1 MGIFVILQLIVYSLF
16 LESWIMTLRLFSTK
30 DLPTHLPQP
39 SVSQLQQ
46 INSNLCTVMETT
58 AQIYHIQ
65 TEHSGKRLDQF
76 LMGVTEGVSRT
87 YLQKLI
93 RDGAVTVND
102 KVAKQPSYI
111 LRSGDQVHLSLPDSR
126 PLETLQPEDIPLDI
140 LYEDS
145 HLIVLHKPAGMLV
158 HPASG
163 VNSGTLVNALLAH
176 CTDLSGIGG
185 VERPGI
191 VHRLDKDTSG
201 VLVVAKTDI
210 VHRELSVQFE
220 KHTITRQYVAIVC
233 GIPSEVTGTIDAQIA
248 RSRRDRRRMTT
259 VKNDGR
265 HAVTHYQVLE
275 SYHKFSLVQLTLE
288 TGRLHQIRVHLQH
301 IGHPVAGDSIYGG
314 EQRALNDAD
323 TLPVKHA
330 LIHLKRQ
337 ALHARTLKFEHPIT
351 QERLIFS
358 APKPADMQRLIDALQ
373 TLTRAHL

>member
-1 MGIFVILQLIVYSLF
+1 
-16 LESWIMTLRLFSTK
+16 
-30 DLPTHLPQP
+30 
-39 SVSQLQQ
+39 
-46 INSNLCTVMETT
+46 MENET
-58 AQIYHIQ
+58 QIYHIQ
-65 TEHSGKRLDQF
+65 EDHKRKRLDQF
-76 LMGVTEGVSRT
+76 LMSAIEDVSRT

-93 RDGAVTVND
+93 RDGAVTVNG
-102 KVAKQPSYI
+102 KVANQPSRT
-111 LRSGDQVHLSLPDSR
+111 LRSGDQVCFSFPDSR
-126 PLETLQPEDIPLDI
+126 PLETLQPEDIPLNI

-145 HLIVLHKPAGMLV
+145 HLIVLNKPAGMLV

-201 VLVVAKTDI
+201 MLVVAKTDV

-220 KHTITRQYVAIVC
+220 KHTITRQYVAVAC
-233 GIPSEVTGTIDAQIA
+233 GVPAQVTGTIDAQIA

-259 VKNDGR
+259 VKNNGR

-301 IGHPVAGDSIYGG
+301 IGHPVAGDPIYGG

-337 ALHARTLKFEHPIT
+337 ALHARTLQFEHPIIH
-351 QERLIFS
+351 ENMLFS
-358 APKPADMQRLIDALQ
+358 APKPSDMERLIDALR
-373 TLTRAHL
+373 TLSRAHL

>member
-1 MGIFVILQLIVYSLF
+1 
-16 LESWIMTLRLFSTK
+16 
-30 DLPTHLPQP
+30 
-39 SVSQLQQ
+39 
-46 INSNLCTVMETT
+46 MENE

-65 TEHSGKRLDQF
+65 TEHNGKRLDQF
-76 LMGVTEGVSRT
+76 LMSATEGISRT

-93 RDGAVTVND
+93 RDGAVTVNE
-102 KVAKQPSYI
+102 KVSKQPSHP
-111 LRSGDQVHLSLPDSR
+111 LRSGDQVCLSLPNSQ
-126 PLETLQPEDIPLDI
+126 PLETVLPEDISLDI

-145 HLIVLHKPAGMLV
+145 HLIVLNKPAGMLV

-201 VLVVAKTDI
+201 VLVVAKTDV

-220 KHTITRQYVAIVC
+220 KHTITRQYVAVVC
-233 GIPSEVTGTIDAQIA
+233 GIPAEVTGTIDAQIA

-259 VKNDGR
+259 VKNSGR
-265 HAVTHYQVLE
+265 QAVTHYQVLE
-275 SYHKFSLVQLTLE
+275 IYNKFSLVQLTLE

-301 IGHPVAGDSIYGG
+301 IGQPVAGDAIYGG
-314 EQRALNDAD
+314 DQRALNDAD
-323 TLPVKHA
+323 VLPVKHA

-337 ALHARTLKFEHPIT
+337 ALHARSLQFEHPVT

-358 APKPADMQRLIDALQ
+358 APKPADMERLVDALR
-373 TLTRAHL
+373 TLSRAHL

>member
-1 MGIFVILQLIVYSLF
+1 MENETQL
-16 LESWIMTLRLFSTK
+16 
-30 DLPTHLPQP
+30 H
-39 SVSQLQQ
+39 
-46 INSNLCTVMETT
+46 
-58 AQIYHIQ
+58 HIQ
-65 TEHSGKRLDQF
+65 TEHSGKRLDRF
-76 LMGVTEGVSRT
+76 LISVTDGVSRT

-102 KVAKQPSYI
+102 KVSRQPSFP
-111 LRSGDQVHLSLPDSR
+111 LRTGDQVRLTFPESR
-126 PLETLQPEDIPLDI
+126 PLDSLQSENIPLDI
-140 LYEDS
+140 LYENGD
-145 HLIVLHKPAGMLV
+145 LIVLNKPAGMLV

-163 VNSGTLVNALLAH
+163 VNNGTLVNALLAH

-201 VLVVAKTDI
+201 VLVVAKTDV
-210 VHRELSVQFE
+210 VHRALSTQFE
-220 KHTITRQYVAIVC
+220 KHTITRQYVAVIC

-248 RSRRDRRRMTT
+248 RSRRDRRRMS
-259 VKNDGR
+259 VVENNGR

-275 SYHKFSLVQLTLE
+275 IYDKFSLVQLTLE

-314 EQRALNDAD
+314 EHRAINDAD
-323 TLPVKHA
+323 TLPIKHA

-337 ALHARTLKFEHPIT
+337 ALHARTLQFEHPISR
-351 QERLIFS
+351 ESLMFS
-358 APKPADMQRLIDALQ
+358 APKPADMQRLVEALR

>member
-1 MGIFVILQLIVYSLF
+1 MK
-16 LESWIMTLRLFSTK
+16 TA
-30 DLPTHLPQP
+30 
-39 SVSQLQQ
+39 
-46 INSNLCTVMETT
+46 

-65 TEHSGKRLDQF
+65 EDHKGKRLDQF
-76 LMGVTEGVSRT
+76 LMSAIEDVSRT

-93 RDGAVTVND
+93 REGAVTVNG
-102 KVAKQPSYI
+102 KVANQPSRT
-111 LRSGDQVHLSLPDSR
+111 LRFGDQVCLSLPDSR
-126 PLETLQPEDIPLDI
+126 PLETLHPEDIPLDI

-145 HLIVLHKPAGMLV
+145 HLIVLNKPAGMLV

-201 VLVVAKTDI
+201 VLVVAKTDV

-220 KHTITRQYVAIVC
+220 KHTITRQYVAVVC
-233 GIPSEVTGTIDAQIA
+233 GIPAEITGTIDAQIA

-259 VKNDGR
+259 VKNSGR
-265 HAVTHYQVLE
+265 RAITHYQVLE

-301 IGHPVAGDSIYGG
+301 IGHPVAGDAIYGG

-323 TLPVKHA
+323 SLPVKHA

-337 ALHARTLKFEHPIT
+337 ALHARTLQFEHPVT
-351 QERLIFS
+351 HERLIFS
-358 APKPADMQRLIDALQ
+358 APKPADMERLVDALR
-373 TLTRAHL
+373 TLSRAHL